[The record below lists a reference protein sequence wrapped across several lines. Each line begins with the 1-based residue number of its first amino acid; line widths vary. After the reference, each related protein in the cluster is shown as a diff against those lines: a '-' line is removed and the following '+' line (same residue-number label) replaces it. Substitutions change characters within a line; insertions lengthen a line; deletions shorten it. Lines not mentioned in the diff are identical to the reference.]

1 MAFFP
6 KRISPLKTLVGAAAL
21 TLALSAQAVRYQ
33 GQDFPDTL
41 ELGGKTLVLS
51 GIGER
56 AAYGF
61 HGYSAALYMT
71 KVGRTPDEIYAVP
84 GPKRL
89 ELRIT
94 LSIKSIDAAEF
105 EKAIDKGV
113 GRNCSEAEKAAL
125 GDRVQRLNANLHL
138 VGSVK
143 KGDVV
148 LIEYLPERGTTLTV
162 NGKVYGQPVPG
173 GDLYTA
179 FLKVFLG
186 EKVSDERLRAGLLG
200 QTTYKGAPV

>member
-1 MAFFP
+1 MFNRFFG
-6 KRISPLKTLVGAAAL
+6 KTVLGVAAL

-33 GQDFPDTL
+33 GQDFADSL

-56 AAYGF
+56 AAFGF

-71 KVGRTPDEIYAVP
+71 KKGRTADEIYAVS
-84 GPKRL
+84 GPKRM

-94 LSIKSIDAAEF
+94 LPMKSIGAAEF
-105 EKAIDKGV
+105 EKAITKGV
-113 GRNCSEAEKAAL
+113 ERNCTEAEKAAL
-125 GDRVQRLNANLHL
+125 GDRVHRLNANLDL

-143 KGDVV
+143 KGDVI
-148 LIEYLPERGTTLTV
+148 LIDYVPERGTTLSV
-162 NGKVYGQPVPG
+162 NGKVFGDAVPG

-200 QTTYKGAPV
+200 QTTYKGSPV

>member
-1 MAFFP
+1 MFKRFFW
-6 KRISPLKTLVGAAAL
+6 KAAAGALAL
-21 TLALSAQAVRYQ
+21 TLAVSAEAVQYQ
-33 GQDFPDTL
+33 GQEFADSL
-41 ELGGKTLVLS
+41 ELGGRTLVLS

-71 KVGRTPDEIYAVP
+71 RKGRTPDEIYAVT
-84 GPKRL
+84 GPKRM

-94 LSIKSIDAAEF
+94 LPMKSIAAAEF
-105 EKAIDKGV
+105 EKAIEKGV
-113 GRNCSEAEKAAL
+113 GRNCTDAEKAAL
-125 GDRVQRLNANLHL
+125 GDRVQRLNANLDRI
-138 VGSVK
+138 GSVK
-143 KGDVV
+143 KGDVI
-148 LIEYLPERGTTLTV
+148 LIDYVPDVGTTLNV
-162 NGKVYGQPVPG
+162 NGKVYGEPVPG

-200 QTTYKGAPV
+200 QTTYKGSPV